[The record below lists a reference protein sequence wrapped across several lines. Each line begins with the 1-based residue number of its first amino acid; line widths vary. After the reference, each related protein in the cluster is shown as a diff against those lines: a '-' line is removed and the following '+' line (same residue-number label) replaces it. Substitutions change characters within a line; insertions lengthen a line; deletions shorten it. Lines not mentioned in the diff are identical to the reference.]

1 LSFTEIIGKLSQTIP
16 VKQKHMLENNKVSDQ
31 EGREEINRQERRR
44 GETGREER
52 ERREDRTKR

>member
-1 LSFTEIIGKLSQTIP
+1 MIDELSHTTP